1 MKKAVAIG
9 LTMRRSKFMKEWYK
23 VVILKIDI
31 FESKIDNERHF
42 NTKAEAEDFANSQKS
57 TDKLAVVVTM

>member
-1 MKKAVAIG
+1 
-9 LTMRRSKFMKEWYK
+9 MKEWYK

-57 TDKLAVVVTM
+57 TDRIAVVVTM